1 LLEGYLQRKAA
12 WEILLKVSSGM
23 YSDLAL
29 EKVLANYKLTSLDI
43 AFITELSFGCIRYRK
58 LLDHWIDH
66 TSKLNHNKQ
75 PPKLRWLLHVGLYQ
89 ILKMDKIPDSACIS
103 TTVEI
108 AKKSELNKLSGVVN
122 AILRNVTRKLKINN
136 LPEVP
141 LNQAERISLKES
153 LPIWL
158 VNEMI
163 TWFGMNETNKIAM
176 AFNKKPKIDFRI
188 NTLKTT
194 MKECLEMFQKD
205 NIDVDLIDKL
215 ANGFVLKSKPRSIRK
230 LPGYFEGKWLIQ
242 DRSSQ
247 WVAPLL
253 NPIKGDKI
261 LDACAA
267 PGTKTTHLAQLIKDN
282 GEILAIDRSGTR
294 LKLLKENLER
304 LDIKS
309 VKPLQIDATKLID
322 IKPEYI
328 NYFDKI
334 LIDAPCSGLGT
345 LARNPDARWRITKE
359 SIDQLITIQEKLL
372 ETIVP
377 LLNKNGL
384 LVYSTCTISPN
395 ENNLL
400 IEKFLKKNNKLEL
413 VFEKQILPNNDDSGD
428 GFYAA
433 IVSYK
438 NNIF

>member
-1 LLEGYLQRKAA
+1 MLEGYLPRKAA
-12 WEILLKVSSGM
+12 WEILLRVNSGV

-29 EKVLANYKLTSLDI
+29 EKVIAIYKFNSLDI

-66 TSKLNHNKQ
+66 TSKLTHNKQ
-75 PPKLRWLLHVGLYQ
+75 PPKLRWLLHIGLYQ
-89 ILKMDKIPDSACIS
+89 LLKMDKIPYSASIS

-108 AKKSELNKLSGVVN
+108 AKKTDLNKLSGVIN
-122 AILRNVTRKLKINN
+122 AILRNVTRKLKSNN
-136 LPEVP
+136 LPKFPV
-141 LNQAERISLKES
+141 NQAEKISLKES

-163 TWFGMNETNKIAM
+163 VWFGLSEAKNIAK
-176 AFNKKPKIDFRI
+176 AFNKKPKVDFRI

-194 MKECLEMFQKD
+194 MGESLKFFKKHD
-205 NIDVDLIDKL
+205 IDVAPIKKL
-215 ANGFVLKSKPRSIRK
+215 KNGLALKTKPRSIRK

-253 NPIKGDKI
+253 KPTKGDKI

-267 PGTKTTHLAQLIKDN
+267 PGTKTTHLAQLIKDE
-282 GEILAIDRSGTR
+282 GEILAIDRSHIR
-294 LKLLKENLER
+294 LKLLQENLER
-304 LDIKS
+304 LGIKS
-309 VKPLQIDATKLID
+309 VKALKIDATKLLD
-322 IKPEYI
+322 SNPEYI

-334 LIDAPCSGLGT
+334 LIDAPCSGIGT
-345 LARNPDARWRITKE
+345 LARNPDARWNITKE

-372 ETIVP
+372 ETIIP
-377 LLNKNGL
+377 LLNKNGS
-384 LVYSTCTISPN
+384 LVYSTCTICPL

-400 IEKFLKKNNKLEL
+400 IEKFLEKNNKLEL
-413 VFEKQILPNNDDSGD
+413 VFEKQILPNEDDSGD

-433 IVSYK
+433 VISYK
-438 NNIF
+438 K